1 MENNEP
7 QQEQKSLLEFDI
19 ALKGVSPTQKLVFAR
34 YLSVM
39 LKSGLTISEAL
50 DIIHDQASGKFKKI
64 IFNVLKSVRSGNSLS
79 ESLRKYPK
87 VFSDLFINT
96 AYAGEASGTLD
107 KNLDNIA
114 DQLKGEKELATKIK
128 SAMVY
133 PIIVIVATSILGLA
147 MAFLVLPKITPL
159 FEGMDMELP
168 ITTKMLIWVSNHIQ
182 QSGLQILG
190 GMTLVIILFLWVI
203 RQRFAKPVTNFI
215 ILKTP
220 IIKNISYNAN
230 LARFSRTL
238 ATLLKSGLNIDEAL
252 NITKDTVSNYYFK
265 KVLNKISNRI
275 SQGSTL
281 SSNLSEHEKFFPKL
295 VISMVRVGE
304 KSGNLEESL
313 YYLAEFYDT
322 EVDTA
327 TRTLSTAI
335 EPILLIGIGLAVGGM
350 AMSIVTPIY
359 QITGNI
365 NQ

>member
-1 MENNEP
+1 MEDFV
-7 QQEQKSLLEFDI
+7 QQEKKGLLEFDI
-19 ALKGVSPTQKLVFAR
+19 NIKGVSSTQKLVFAR
-34 YLSVM
+34 YLAVM

-50 DIIHDQASGKFKKI
+50 DIIYDQSTGKFKKI
-64 IFNVLKSVRSGNSLS
+64 IFSILRSVQSGNSLS
-79 ESLRKYPK
+79 DSLRKYPN

-96 AYAGEASGTLD
+96 AYAGESSGTLD

-114 DQLKGEKELATKIK
+114 IQLKGEKELATKIK

-133 PIIVIVATSILGLA
+133 PIIVIAATGILGLA

-159 FEGMDMELP
+159 FEGMDMDLP
-168 ITTKMLIWVSNHIQ
+168 ITTKMLIWVSHQIQ
-182 QSGLQILG
+182 SNGWSILVGLS
-190 GMTLVIILFLWVI
+190 VFLFSFFWLI
-203 RQRFAKPVTNFI
+203 RQRFAKPVTDFI

-220 IIKNISYNAN
+220 IIKKISYNVN

-252 NITKDTVSNYYFK
+252 NITKDTVSNYYYK
-265 KVLNKISNRI
+265 KVLAKISKRI

-281 SSNLSEHEKFFPKL
+281 SNNMSNHERYFPKL
-295 VISMVRVGE
+295 VISMIKVGE
-304 KSGNLEESL
+304 RSGNLEESL
-313 YYLAEFYDT
+313 FYLAEFYDA
-322 EVDTA
+322 EVDSA
-327 TRTLSTAI
+327 TKTLSTAI
-335 EPILLIGIGLAVGGM
+335 EPILLIGIGLAVGVM